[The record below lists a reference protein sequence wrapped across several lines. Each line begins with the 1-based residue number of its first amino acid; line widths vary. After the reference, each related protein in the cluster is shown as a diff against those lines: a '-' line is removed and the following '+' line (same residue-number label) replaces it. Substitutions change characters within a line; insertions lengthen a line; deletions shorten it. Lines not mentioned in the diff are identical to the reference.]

1 MASSLPVLN
10 KPLDVAEA
18 FAAAWNNHDA
28 DSLAALFVEDADFV
42 NVVGLWWHDRG
53 SIRKAHAYGF
63 EKIFTSSHMT
73 LRRTSVRQLSA
84 DIAVVHAAW
93 LMTGQESH
101 SGIEAERRRG
111 VMSFTVQRQE
121 DGAWRAVSAHN
132 TDCINGAE
140 THIATGGAL
149 TPAHYGHT
157 TEQ

>member
-111 VMSFTVQRQE
+111 VMSFTVQR
-121 DGAWRAVSAHN
+121 DRKSTRLNSSHVAISYAVFCLKKKNQDAQSHPRP
-132 TDCINGAE
+132 T
-140 THIATGGAL
+140 
-149 TPAHYGHT
+149 
-157 TEQ
+157 

>member
-1 MASSLPVLN
+1 HSFPTRRSSDL
-10 KPLDVAEA
+10 
-18 FAAAWNNHDA
+18 
-28 DSLAALFVEDADFV
+28 
-42 NVVGLWWHDRG
+42 
-53 SIRKAHAYGF
+53 
-63 EKIFTSSHMT
+63 SSHMT

-132 TDCINGAE
+132 TDRINGAE